1 MKILYKYVVLFFGF
15 VYSVNAQQKTNILIF
30 LVDDLRPELGCYD
43 NSIIKTPNIDK
54 LAKDGVLFDKA
65 YCQQA
70 ICAPSRI
77 SILTGMRPENVGIY
91 DLETPLRKV
100 HKDLLTIPQFFKQNG
115 YKTVAVGKVYHHA
128 NDDKEN
134 WSILFPREGNTYAN
148 PENIAIMEKQK
159 KAGQKVKAPA
169 FECVDVPDDTYRD
182 AKVANNAIKTLKDIK
197 GENFMMV
204 VGFSRPHLPFNVP
217 KKYWDL
223 YDKKNIVVPSRDKPA
238 NIFPTA
244 MSNWGELRNYYG
256 IPQKGD
262 LSDDLSKELINGYY
276 ASVSFIDT
284 QMGKVLQTLDELNLR
299 QNTMI
304 VFMSDHGWKL
314 GEYGAWCKHT
324 NFEHDVKVPLII
336 SRETNYQGRKV
347 NQRSDALVEYIDV
360 FSTIAAACNLS
371 LPKTDGKSL
380 LPLLDNPKMKW
391 DNAAYSVYPRGKN
404 MGCTCTDGQ
413 WRYTEWRNADT
424 QEVVGKELYNHKQSA
439 LATENLAGNSKYKKI
454 EQRMK
459 KNLDNQFPVDMGPFK
474 KSIISKGVPEDE

>member
-1 MKILYKYVVLFFGF
+1 MIIKKILLVFIFGF
-15 VYSVNAQQKTNILIF
+15 ALNLNAQQKNNVLIF
-30 LVDDLRPELGCYD
+30 LVDDLRPELGCYT
-43 NSIIKTPNIDK
+43 NGVIKTPNIDN

-100 HKDLLTIPQFFKQNG
+100 HKDMLTIPQLFKQNG
-115 YKTVAVGKVYHHA
+115 YKTIAVGKVYHHA

-134 WSILFPREGNTYAN
+134 WSILFPREGNTYAK
-148 PENIAIMEKQK
+148 PENIAIMDNQK
-159 KAGQKVKAPA
+159 KNGEKVKGVA

-182 AKVANNAIKTLKDIK
+182 AKVANNAIKTLKGIK
-197 GENFMMV
+197 DENFMMV

-223 YDKKNIVVPSRDKPA
+223 YDKKDIKVPSKDKPVDA
-238 NIFPTA
+238 FSSA
-244 MSNWGELRNYYG
+244 MSNWGELRGYYG

-262 LSDDLSKELINGYY
+262 LSDDLTKELINGYY
-276 ASVSFIDT
+276 ASVSFVDT
-284 QMGKVLQTLDELNLR
+284 QMGRVMQTLEELNLR
-299 QNTMI
+299 QNTII
-304 VFMSDHGWKL
+304 VLMSDHGWKL

-336 SRETNYQGRKV
+336 SRETNHKGRVV
-347 NQRSDALVEYIDV
+347 NERSNALVENIDV
-360 FSTIAAACNLS
+360 FPTIAAACNLTM
-371 LPKTDGKSL
+371 PKTDGKSL
-380 LPLLDNPKMKW
+380 LPLLDNPKMKG

-404 MGCTCTDGQ
+404 MGCTSTDGQ

-424 QEVVGKELYNHKQSA
+424 QEVVGKELYNHKESA
-439 LATENLAGNSKYKKI
+439 LATTNLAGKKEYKKV
-454 EQRMK
+454 EKKMK
-459 KNLDNQFPVDMGPFK
+459 KLLDTNFHTDSGSFNKNKTIEKNV
-474 KSIISKGVPEDE
+474 EDE